1 MIQNGL
7 LPVPRKPLIERLTPA
22 SRSPVAVNVRRPFKI
37 AQVIVGRGRLR
48 GPPTRLDR
56 MADPIDLRAPEP
68 DLDEEIARRDEE
80 ILRLRDLL
88 IARDA
93 ELGQV
98 RGRLKVI
105 EDHSERMARIAAKIP
120 LPGAAWII
128 DALLK
133 LMSAR
138 RG

>member
-1 MIQNGL
+1 
-7 LPVPRKPLIERLTPA
+7 
-22 SRSPVAVNVRRPFKI
+22 
-37 AQVIVGRGRLR
+37 
-48 GPPTRLDR
+48 
-56 MADPIDLRAPEP
+56 MADPINLRAATGGREAGRG
-68 DLDEEIARRDEE
+68 EEIALRDEE

-88 IARDA
+88 ITRDA

-98 RGRLKVI
+98 RGQLKVI

>member
-1 MIQNGL
+1 
-7 LPVPRKPLIERLTPA
+7 
-22 SRSPVAVNVRRPFKI
+22 
-37 AQVIVGRGRLR
+37 
-48 GPPTRLDR
+48 
-56 MADPIDLRAPEP
+56 MADPIDLRATDPGTDFE
-68 DLDEEIARRDEE
+68 EEIALRDEE

-88 IARDA
+88 IARDQ
-93 ELGQV
+93 ELGQL

-105 EDHSERMARIAAKIP
+105 EDHSERMARLAAKIP
-120 LPGAAWII
+120 IPGGAWII

>member
-1 MIQNGL
+1 
-7 LPVPRKPLIERLTPA
+7 
-22 SRSPVAVNVRRPFKI
+22 
-37 AQVIVGRGRLR
+37 
-48 GPPTRLDR
+48 
-56 MADPIDLRAPEP
+56 MADPINLRAASPEREP
-68 DLDEEIARRDEE
+68 DPAEDIARRDEE

-88 IARDA
+88 ITRDQ

-98 RGRLKVI
+98 RGQLQVI
-105 EDHSERMARIAAKIP
+105 EDHSARMARVAAKIP

-133 LMSAR
+133 LLSSR

>member
-1 MIQNGL
+1 
-7 LPVPRKPLIERLTPA
+7 
-22 SRSPVAVNVRRPFKI
+22 
-37 AQVIVGRGRLR
+37 
-48 GPPTRLDR
+48 
-56 MADPIDLRAPEP
+56 MADPINLRAAARDPEP
-68 DLDEEIARRDEE
+68 DPEKEIARRDEE

-88 IARDA
+88 IARDQ
-93 ELGQV
+93 ELGQA
-98 RGRLKVI
+98 RGQLKVI
-105 EDHSERMARIAAKIP
+105 EDHSERMARLAAKIP